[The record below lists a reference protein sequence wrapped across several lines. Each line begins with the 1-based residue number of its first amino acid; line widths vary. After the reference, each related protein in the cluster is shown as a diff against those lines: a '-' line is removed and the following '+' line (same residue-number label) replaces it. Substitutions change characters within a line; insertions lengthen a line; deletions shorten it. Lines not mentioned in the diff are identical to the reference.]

1 MNASRRPM
9 RIWELQ
15 SEEVTLLKGLGSD
28 QFGAVHQGK
37 WKGQDDVA
45 VKLIKELHVKD
56 EFFPEAQTMRTLGYT
71 LRNSWLFPGSWPSR
85 DQRNWLTVSTQQR
98 PDLPL
103 VLQPCVSTL

>member
-1 MNASRRPM
+1 MLAPKPSIIILKCVFLTLFG
-9 RIWELQ
+9 IWELQ

-56 EFFPEAQTMRTLGYT
+56 EFFPEAQTMR
-71 LRNSWLFPGSWPSR
+71 
-85 DQRNWLTVSTQQR
+85 
-98 PDLPL
+98 
-103 VLQPCVSTL
+103 